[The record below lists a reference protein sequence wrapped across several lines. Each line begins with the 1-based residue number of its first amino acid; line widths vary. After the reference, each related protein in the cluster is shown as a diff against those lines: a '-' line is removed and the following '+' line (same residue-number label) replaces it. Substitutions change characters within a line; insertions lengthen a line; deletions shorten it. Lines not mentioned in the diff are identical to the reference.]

1 MLSHLNLFPRKKH
14 KPYLNML
21 HNKLVIILK
30 LENGFLI
37 KVFFVPFFK
46 NFFGKWIYLNCKMAM
61 EVEPCRRHQ
70 TSTSHPP

>member
-21 HNKLVIILK
+21 HKKLVIILK

-37 KVFFVPFFK
+37 KVFFMPFF
-46 NFFGKWIYLNCKMAM
+46 FFLREVDLLKM
-61 EVEPCRRHQ
+61 Q
-70 TSTSHPP
+70 NGYGG